1 VPEVVCP
8 QCANPCEQG
17 HKFCP
22 VCGFPISELSR
33 RSGDD
38 ALIGTTLPG
47 GYVILELV
55 GVGGMGRVYR
65 AEQKALGRT
74 VAVKIIHPHLLGD
87 ESASVRFITEARAA
101 SRLNHPNSVAVIDF
115 GKNKE
120 QLYLVME
127 YLRGKDLARVVY
139 EEGFLPF
146 KRIVDIMVQV
156 LAALGEAHHLDIIH
170 RDLKPENIV
179 LEPMRLGGDFVKV
192 VDFGLAKMKAEVQ
205 GPGITNPGIVCGTPD
220 YMAPEQGRGDP
231 IDQRSDLYACGVILF
246 QLLTGRLPFEAET
259 PTQVVLMH
267 LSLPP
272 PDPSVIAPDRDIPE
286 GLVEI
291 TLKALQKDA
300 GRRFQNAEE
309 FAATLKGALSA
320 GEGASGRFSN
330 PDLTVICTS
339 CRAVV
344 PRGQKFCGD
353 CGARIALPSAP
364 PSRAQTAA
372 SAARLHRP
380 SLPRLPVPFTGREE
394 DLEWIEGCRRVVMGS
409 LSAVRLVGEHGVGKT
424 RLLREFLRSAQQA
437 GDVIVQTRPDPWW
450 AEVGNFALR
459 KAIIDLAGLPPNG
472 GAAGDWGAA
481 TPEARRGLVDLFAK
495 APTGRETRSPFWARA
510 PQGSLSP
517 GDRRFIAA
525 EALRWAI
532 MRAHQNASAHPTGR
546 AGSPADGRPR
556 GQRVIL
562 AIDDLHAVDGASRA
576 ALVDVIAEPPLATM
590 LIIATHIPGFD
601 PGWRLESAPS
611 SGEDVVVTVS
621 DPRRGAHSPSANVH
635 EISGRRTGRP
645 QVEVSPISAA
655 PGPERLIQGLPTSV
669 AASLV
674 KGVAPRGSASEGQRV
689 PPLYIDQLIRFNM
702 EGGSDPPA
710 RMADL
715 IALRIERLPIE
726 ARRTLQAVAVVGDA
740 TDHES
745 LRCLLPDVRSFDE
758 LLATLGVAGLVEEKD
773 GVISTTH
780 PLVRDV
786 TLATIPA
793 AVRRELHAKA
803 PLDAHG
809 DPLPLPMEVQALH
822 AYHAQNSFEAL
833 MLLEQ
838 VADRSAGRGDQAG
851 CVLALRRGLDLA
863 RREIFRGELDDPMR
877 AVLIF
882 SRKLGEALARAGD
895 LTDADGVL
903 REALDLAGPSGK
915 DRAMVLGSL
924 AYVARERDRSNEAT
938 VYVREALELAKQLA
952 ANDLVSSLENMRREW
967 LTR

>member
-1 VPEVVCP
+1 MPEVVCP
-8 QCANPCEQG
+8 QCGNPCEQG

-22 VCGFPISELSR
+22 HCSFPIGEVSR
-33 RSGDD
+33 KPSDD

-65 AEQKALGRT
+65 AEQTALGRT

-115 GKNKE
+115 GKFGG

-127 YLRGKDLARVVY
+127 YLRGKDLARVTY

-156 LAALGEAHHLDIIH
+156 LAALSEAHHLDIIH

-179 LEPMRLGGDFVKV
+179 LEPLRSGGDFVKV
-192 VDFGLAKMKAEVQ
+192 VDFGLAKMKEESQ
-205 GPGITNPGIVCGTPD
+205 GRPGVTNPGIVCGTPD

-272 PDPSVIAPDRDIPE
+272 PDPTLVAPDRDIPE

-300 GRRFQNAEE
+300 GRRYQNAEE
-309 FAATLKGALSA
+309 FSGALKGSLAM
-320 GEGASGRFSN
+320 GEGSSGRFSH
-330 PDLTVICTS
+330 PDLGVTCS
-339 CRAVV
+339 ACRAVV

-364 PSRAQTAA
+364 PPRENAGPVRRQ
-372 SAARLHRP
+372 RLA
-380 SLPRLPVPFTGREE
+380 SLPRVPVPFTAREDDLAWLE
-394 DLEWIEGCRRVVMGS
+394 DCRRSVGGA
-409 LSAVRLVGEHGVGKT
+409 LSAVRLIGEHGVGKT
-424 RLLREFLRSAQQA
+424 RLLREFLRASATA
-437 GDVIVQTRPDPWW
+437 GDLIVQTRPDPWW
-450 AEVGNFALR
+450 AEVGNYALR
-459 KAIIDLAGLPPNG
+459 KAIIDLAGLPPSG
-472 GAAGDWGAA
+472 GSATDWGAA

-495 APTGRETRSPFWARA
+495 SGDGRATRTPFWSRA
-510 PQGSLSP
+510 PSGSLSP
-517 GDRRFIAA
+517 GDRRFITA

-532 MRAHQNASAHPTGR
+532 MRAHQNVAMHRGGHDLHPP
-546 AGSPADGRPR
+546 SRPPSGR

-562 AIDDLHAVDGASRA
+562 AIDDLHAVDGASRG
-576 ALVDVIAEPPLATM
+576 ALADVIAEPPLAAM
-590 LIIATHIPGFD
+590 LIVATHVPGFD
-601 PGWRLESAPS
+601 PGWRSMEHDALE
-611 SGEDVVVTVS
+611 
-621 DPRRGAHSPSANVH
+621 
-635 EISGRRTGRP
+635 RT
-645 QVEVSPISAA
+645 IN
-655 PGPERLIQGLPTSV
+655 GLPTTI

-674 KGVAPRGSASEGQRV
+674 KGVSPRSSSSIGPAV

-715 IALRIERLPIE
+715 IAARIERLPIE

-740 TDHES
+740 ADHES

-758 LLATLGVAGLVEEKD
+758 LLATLGVAGLVEERD
-773 GVISTTH
+773 GIISTTH

-793 AVRRELHAKA
+793 GVRRELHARA
-803 PLDAHG
+803 PLDNHG
-809 DPLPLPMEVQALH
+809 DPLPLPLEVQALH

-838 VADRSAGRGDQAG
+838 VADRSAARGDQAG

-882 SRKLGEALARAGD
+882 ARKLGEALAHAGD

-924 AYVARERDRSNEAT
+924 AYVARARERSTEAT
-938 VYVREALELAKQLA
+938 VYLREALDLAKQSA
-952 ANDLVSSLENMRREW
+952 ANDLVTSLENMRREW
-967 LTR
+967 MLR

>member
-1 VPEVVCP
+1 VSEVVCP
-8 QCANPCEQG
+8 QCANLCEQG

-22 VCGFPISELSR
+22 VCGFPIAELARKPS
-33 RSGDD
+33 DD
-38 ALIGTTLPG
+38 PLLGTTLPG

-115 GKNKE
+115 GKNGG

-139 EEGFLPF
+139 EEGPLPF

-179 LEPMRLGGDFVKV
+179 LEPMRSGGDFVKV

-267 LSLPP
+267 LSLPA
-272 PDPSVIAPDRDIPE
+272 PDPSIVAPERDIPE
-286 GLVEI
+286 PLVEI
-291 TLKALQKDA
+291 TLKALAKDA
-300 GRRFQNAEE
+300 SKRFQNAEE
-309 FAATLKGALSA
+309 FATALRGALSA
-320 GEGASGRFSN
+320 GEGSSGRFTM
-330 PDLTVICTS
+330 PDVGGVVCAACKSL
-339 CRAVV
+339 V

-353 CGARIALPSAP
+353 CGARVAVPATP
-364 PSRAQTAA
+364 PTKAELAA
-372 SAARLHRP
+372 AAARRP
-380 SLPRLPVPFTGREE
+380 RMSSLPRLPVPFTGREE
-394 DLEWIEGCRRVVMGS
+394 DLEWLEQRRRSMAGS
-409 LSAVRLVGEHGVGKT
+409 LAAVRLVGEHGVGKT
-424 RLLREFLRSAQQA
+424 RLMREFLRGAQHN
-437 GDVIVQTRPDPWW
+437 GDVIVNIGPDPWW
-450 AEVGNFALR
+450 AEVGNYALR
-459 KAIIDLAGLPPNG
+459 KAIIELAGLPPSG
-472 GAAGDWGAA
+472 GSTTDWSGA
-481 TPEARRGLVDLFAK
+481 TPEAKRGLVDLFSR
-495 APTGRETRSPFWARA
+495 APGGRETRSPFWSR
-510 PQGSLSP
+510 PSNGQLSP
-517 GDRRFIAA
+517 ADRRFIAA

-532 MRAHQNASAHPTGR
+532 MRAHTGALR
-546 AGSPADGRPR
+546 RSH
-556 GQRVIL
+556 RVIL
-562 AIDDLHAVDGASRA
+562 AVDDLHAIDGSSRA
-576 ALVDVIAEPPLATM
+576 ALADVIVEPPLAGM
-590 LIIATHIPGFD
+590 LVVATHIPGFD
-601 PGWRLESAPS
+601 PGWR
-611 SGEDVVVTVS
+611 
-621 DPRRGAHSPSANVH
+621 
-635 EISGRRTGRP
+635 
-645 QVEVSPISAA
+645 AA
-655 PGPERLIQGLPTSV
+655 PDSERALDPESVPGSDVRVLQGLTTST

-674 KGVAPRGSASEGQRV
+674 KGVSPRPANGSEGLSV

-710 RMADL
+710 RIADL
-715 IALRIERLPIE
+715 VALRIERLPPE

-740 TDHES
+740 ADYES

-758 LLATLGVAGLVEEKD
+758 LLATLNVAGMVEEKD
-773 GVISTTH
+773 GIISTTH

-803 PLDAHG
+803 PFDAHG
-809 DPLPLPMEVQALH
+809 DPLPLPLEVQALH

-838 VADRSAGRGDQAG
+838 VADRAAGRDDQAG
-851 CVLALRRGLDLA
+851 CVFALRRGLDLA

-924 AYVARERDRSNEAT
+924 AYVARERDRANEAT
-938 VYVREALELAKQLA
+938 VYLREALDLAKQSA
-952 ANDLVSSLENMRREW
+952 ANDLVMSLENMRREW
-967 LTR
+967 ALR

>member
-1 VPEVVCP
+1 MPEVDCP

-22 VCGFPISELSR
+22 VCGFPIAELGRKPS
-33 RSGDD
+33 DD
-38 ALIGTTLPG
+38 PLIGTTLPG

-115 GKNKE
+115 GKNGG

-139 EEGFLPF
+139 EEGPIPF
-146 KRIVDIMVQV
+146 KRVVDVLCQV

-179 LEPMRLGGDFVKV
+179 LEPMRSGGDFVKV
-192 VDFGLAKMKAEVQ
+192 VDFGLAKMKAEVTA
-205 GPGITNPGIVCGTPD
+205 TNVTSPGIVCGTPD

-231 IDQRSDLYACGVILF
+231 IDHRSDLYACGVILF

-267 LSLPP
+267 LSLPA
-272 PDPSVIAPDRDIPE
+272 PDPSVIAPERDIPE
-286 GLVEI
+286 DLVDV
-291 TLKALQKDA
+291 TLKALQKDPA
-300 GRRFQNAEE
+300 RRFQDAEE
-309 FAATLKGALSA
+309 FANALRASLA
-320 GEGASGRFSN
+320 SEGSSGRFTL
-330 PDLTVICTS
+330 PDAGVVCAS
-339 CRAVV
+339 CRSIV

-364 PSRAQTAA
+364 PSREP
-372 SAARLHRP
+372 SAVSRRP
-380 SLPRLPVPFTGREE
+380 RMSSLPRVPLPFTGRED
-394 DLEWIEGCRRVVMGS
+394 DLTWLEAARRGVSGS

-424 RLLREFLRSAQQA
+424 RLLKEFLRGAAQA
-437 GDVIVQTRPDPWW
+437 GDVIVTIGPDPWW

-459 KAIIDLAGLPPNG
+459 RAIIDLAGLPPAG
-472 GAAGDWGAA
+472 GSSNDWAGA
-481 TPEARRGLVDLFAK
+481 TPEARRGLADLFAR
-495 APTGRETRSPFWARA
+495 APNGRETRSPFWSRPAS
-510 PQGSLSP
+510 GSLSP

-532 MRAHQNASAHPTGR
+532 MRAHQNAALRMSSGRTTGNPS
-546 AGSPADGRPR
+546 GSPTSMRSA
-556 GQRVIL
+556 RVVL
-562 AIDDLHAVDGASRA
+562 AIDDLHAVDGSSRA
-576 ALVDVIAEPPLATM
+576 ALVDVIGEPPLAAM
-590 LIIATHIPGFD
+590 LVLATHVPGFD
-601 PGWRLESAPS
+601 PGWQSP
-611 SGEDVVVTVS
+611 VTS
-621 DPRRGAHSPSANVH
+621 DPNP
-635 EISGRRTGRP
+635 RP
-645 QVEVSPISAA
+645 DAA
-655 PGPERLIQGLPTSV
+655 AERWLQGLPTVV

-674 KGVAPRGSASEGQRV
+674 KGVTPKLSATNVTGPAV
-689 PPLYIDQLIRFNM
+689 PPLYIDQLIRFNL

-710 RMADL
+710 RMADI

-726 ARRTLQAVAVVGDA
+726 ARRTLQAVAVIGDA
-740 TDHES
+740 TDHET
-745 LRCLLPDVRSFDE
+745 LRCLLPDVRAFDD
-758 LLATLGVAGLVEEKD
+758 LLATLSVAGLVEECD
-773 GVISTTH
+773 GVISTMH

-793 AVRRELHAKA
+793 GVRRDLHARA
-803 PLDAHG
+803 SVDVHG
-809 DPLPLPMEVQALH
+809 DPLPLPLEVQALH

-838 VADRSAGRGDQAG
+838 VADRSASRGDQPG

-924 AYVARERDRSNEAT
+924 AFVARERDRNNEAT
-938 VYVREALELAKQLA
+938 VYLREALELAKQSA
-952 ANDLVSSLENMRREW
+952 ANDLVTSLESMRRDW
-967 LTR
+967 QTR

>member
-1 VPEVVCP
+1 MPEVVCP
-8 QCANPCEQG
+8 QCANPCEQA

-22 VCGFPISELSR
+22 VCGFPISEMSR
-33 RSGDD
+33 KTTDD
-38 ALIGTTLPG
+38 PLIGITLPG

-115 GKNKE
+115 GKNGG

-246 QLLTGRLPFEAET
+246 QLLAGRLPFEAET

-267 LSLPP
+267 LSLPA
-272 PDPSVIAPDRDIPE
+272 PDPSVVAPDREIPE
-286 GLVEI
+286 ALVEI

-309 FAATLKGALSA
+309 FSAALKASLA
-320 GEGASGRFSN
+320 GSEGLPGRLTN
-330 PDLTVICTS
+330 PDIGVVCAA
-339 CRAVV
+339 CRAMV

-364 PSRAQTAA
+364 PSRTGASISTA
-372 SAARLHRP
+372 RRP
-380 SLPRLPVPFTGREE
+380 RMSSLPRLPVPFTGREE
-394 DLEWIEGCRRVVMGS
+394 DLHWLEACRRAVSGS
-409 LSAVRLVGEHGVGKT
+409 VTAVRIVGEHGVGKS
-424 RLLREFLRSAQQA
+424 RLLREFLRGAASS

-450 AEVGNFALR
+450 AEVGNWSLR
-459 KAIIDLAGLPPNG
+459 KAIIELAGLPPNG
-472 GAAGDWGAA
+472 GGAGDWGAA
-481 TPEARRGLVDLFAK
+481 TPEARRGLVDLFGK
-495 APTGRETRSPFWARA
+495 AATGRETRTPFWARA

-532 MRAHQNASAHPTGR
+532 MRAQQNASQHRSGDHTRHQG
-546 AGSPADGRPR
+546 PASRS
-556 GQRVIL
+556 QRVIL

-576 ALVDVIAEPPLATM
+576 ALADVIAEPPLAAM
-590 LIIATHIPGFD
+590 LIVCTHIPGFD
-601 PGWRLESAPS
+601 PNWRGSDHDGVPS
-611 SGEDVVVTVS
+611 SHPVD
-621 DPRRGAHSPSANVH
+621 
-635 EISGRRTGRP
+635 
-645 QVEVSPISAA
+645 ISA
-655 PGPERLIQGLPTSV
+655 ERPLLGLSTTI

-674 KGVAPRGSASEGQRV
+674 KGLTPRSSSSEGPSV

-715 IALRIERLPIE
+715 IALRIERLPLE

-740 TDHES
+740 ADHES

-758 LLATLGVAGLVEEKD
+758 LLATLNVAGLVEESD

-809 DPLPLPMEVQALH
+809 DPLPLPLEVQALH
-822 AYHAQNSFEAL
+822 AYHAQSSFEAL

-838 VADRSAGRGDQAG
+838 VADRCAARGDQGG

-924 AYVARERDRSNEAT
+924 AYVARERERGNEAT
-938 VYVREALELAKQLA
+938 VYLREALELAKQSA
-952 ANDLVSSLENMRREW
+952 ANDLVSSLENMRRDW
-967 LTR
+967 MSR

>member
-1 VPEVVCP
+1 MPEVICP
-8 QCANPCEQG
+8 QCAHPCEQG

-22 VCGFPISELSR
+22 VCGFPIAELGRNNKS
-33 RSGDD
+33 DD
-38 ALIGTTLPG
+38 PLIGITLPG

-115 GKNKE
+115 GKNGG

-139 EEGFLPF
+139 EEGPLPF
-146 KRIVDIMVQV
+146 KRIVDVLCQV

-179 LEPMRLGGDFVKV
+179 LEPMRSGGDFVKV
-192 VDFGLAKMKAEVQ
+192 VDFGLAKMKADISSTN
-205 GPGITNPGIVCGTPD
+205 ITSPGIVCGTPD
-220 YMAPEQGRGDP
+220 YMAPEQGRGDT
-231 IDQRSDLYACGVILF
+231 IDHRSDLYACGVILF

-272 PDPSVIAPDRDIPE
+272 PDPSMVAPERDIPE
-286 GLVEI
+286 GLVEV
-291 TLKALQKDA
+291 TLKALSKDPA
-300 GRRFQNAEE
+300 RRFQDAEE
-309 FAATLKGALSA
+309 FAGALRASLSLS
-320 GEGASGRFSN
+320 EGASGRFSS
-330 PDLTVICTS
+330 PDMGVICVA
-339 CRAVV
+339 CKAIV

-353 CGARIALPSAP
+353 CGARIALPSNPAP
-364 PSRAQTAA
+364 RMDGVVSRRP
-372 SAARLHRP
+372 RLS
-380 SLPRLPVPFTGREE
+380 SLPRVPLPFTGRED
-394 DLEWIEGCRRVVMGS
+394 DLAWLEGARRSVSGS
-409 LSAVRLVGEHGVGKT
+409 LSAVRLVGDHGVGKT
-424 RLLREFLRSAQQA
+424 RLMREFLRGAASA
-437 GDVIVQTRPDPWW
+437 GDVIVTVGPDPWW
-450 AEVGNFALR
+450 AEVGNYALR
-459 KAIIDLAGLPPNG
+459 KAIIDLAGLPTNG
-472 GAAGDWGAA
+472 GSNGDWAGA
-481 TPEARRGLVDLFAK
+481 TPEARRGLADLFSRM
-495 APTGRETRSPFWARA
+495 PSGRETRSPFWSR
-510 PQGSLSP
+510 PTNGMLTPS
-517 GDRRFIAA
+517 DRRFIAA

-532 MRAHQNASAHPTGR
+532 MRAQQNVAAHRNGSARAAPPPGR
-546 AGSPADGRPR
+546 AAP
-556 GQRVIL
+556 RVIL
-562 AIDDLHAVDGASRA
+562 AIDDLHALDGGSRT
-576 ALVDVIAEPPLATM
+576 ALGDVIGEPPLAAM
-590 LIIATHIPGFD
+590 LIVATHVPGFD
-601 PGWRLESAPS
+601 PGWQPPVS
-611 SGEDVVVTVS
+611 S
-621 DPRRGAHSPSANVH
+621 DPTAKPRAGEAN
-635 EISGRRTGRP
+635 T
-645 QVEVSPISAA
+645 
-655 PGPERLIQGLPTSV
+655 ERWLAGLPTTV

-674 KGVAPRGSASEGQRV
+674 KGVTPRLAGPGGGDGPAV

-710 RMADL
+710 RMADI

-726 ARRTLQAVAVVGDA
+726 ARRTLQAVAVIGDA
-740 TDHES
+740 ADHDS

-758 LLATLGVAGLVEEKD
+758 LLATLSVAGLVEERD
-773 GVISTTH
+773 GIISTMH

-793 AVRRELHAKA
+793 GVRRDLHARATTDKE
-803 PLDAHG
+803 G
-809 DPLPLPMEVQALH
+809 DPLPLPLEVQALH

-838 VADRSAGRGDQAG
+838 VADRAASRGDQPG

-924 AYVARERDRSNEAT
+924 AFVARERDRANEAT
-938 VYVREALELAKQLA
+938 VYLREALELAKQSA
-952 ANDLVSSLENMRREW
+952 ANDLVSSLESMRREW
-967 LTR
+967 MTR

>member
-1 VPEVVCP
+1 
-8 QCANPCEQG
+8 
-17 HKFCP
+17 
-22 VCGFPISELSR
+22 VCGFPVAELSSR
-33 RSGDD
+33 KTGDD
-38 ALIGTTLPG
+38 PLIGITLPG

-115 GKNKE
+115 GKNGG

-139 EEGFLPF
+139 EEGPLPF
-146 KRIVDIMVQV
+146 KRIVDVLAQV

-179 LEPMRLGGDFVKV
+179 LEPMRTGGDFVKV
-192 VDFGLAKMKAEVQ
+192 VDFGLAKMKADVASSN
-205 GPGITNPGIVCGTPD
+205 ITNPGIVCGTPD
-220 YMAPEQGRGDP
+220 YMAPEQGRGDV

-272 PDPSVIAPDRDIPE
+272 PDPSVVAPERDIPE
-286 GLVEI
+286 SLVEVC
-291 TLKALQKDA
+291 LKALQKEPS
-300 GRRFQNAEE
+300 RRYQDAEE
-309 FAATLKGALSA
+309 FAAALRASLTINA
-320 GEGASGRFSN
+320 EGNSGRFSS
-330 PDLTVICTS
+330 PDVGVVCTA
-339 CRAVV
+339 CKALV

-353 CGARIALPSAP
+353 CGARIALPSVP
-364 PSRAQTAA
+364 PRSAIDAA
-372 SAARLHRP
+372 SARRARLS
-380 SLPRLPVPFTGREE
+380 SLPRVPLPFTGRED
-394 DLEWIEGCRRVVMGS
+394 DLGWLDAARRAVGGS
-409 LSAVRLVGEHGVGKT
+409 LSAVRLIGEHGVGKT
-424 RLLREFLRSAQQA
+424 RLLREFLRGAASA
-437 GDVIVQTRPDPWW
+437 GDVIVAVGPDPWW

-459 KAIIDLAGLPPNG
+459 KAIIDLAGLPPSG
-472 GAAGDWGAA
+472 GTATDWAGA
-481 TPEARRGLVDLFAK
+481 TPEARRGLSDLFARQSN
-495 APTGRETRSPFWARA
+495 GRETRSPFWSRPAT
-510 PQGSLSP
+510 GMLSP
-517 GDRRFIAA
+517 SDRRFIAA

-532 MRAHQNASAHPTGR
+532 MRAHQNASHR
-546 AGSPADGRPR
+546 AQSPRHGSNGARNP
-556 GQRVIL
+556 RVIL
-562 AIDDLHAVDGASRA
+562 ALDDLHAIDGSSRG
-576 ALVDVIAEPPLATM
+576 ALADVIAEPPLAAM
-590 LIIATHIPGFD
+590 LILATHVPGFD
-601 PGWRLESAPS
+601 PGWQAP
-611 SGEDVVVTVS
+611 VPS
-621 DPRRGAHSPSANVH
+621 DPHPSD
-635 EISGRRTGRP
+635 
-645 QVEVSPISAA
+645 
-655 PGPERLIQGLPTSV
+655 PGTERWLGGLPTST

-674 KGVAPRGSASEGQRV
+674 KGVTPRLNGATADPTV

-710 RMADL
+710 RMADI

-726 ARRTLQAVAVVGDA
+726 ARRTLQAVAVIGDA
-740 TDHES
+740 ADHES
-745 LRCLLPDVRSFDE
+745 LRCLLPDVRTFDE
-758 LLATLGVAGLVEEKD
+758 LLATLSVAGLVEERD
-773 GVISTTH
+773 GIISTTH

-793 AVRRELHAKA
+793 GVRRDLHGRAST
-803 PLDAHG
+803 DAHG
-809 DPLPLPMEVQALH
+809 DPLPLPLEVQALH

-838 VADRSAGRGDQAG
+838 VADRSSSRSDQAG

-882 SRKLGEALARAGD
+882 SRKLGEALARSGD
-895 LTDADGVL
+895 LMDADGVL

-924 AYVARERDRSNEAT
+924 AFVARERDRGNEAT
-938 VYVREALELAKQLA
+938 IYLREALELARQSA
-952 ANDLVSSLENMRREW
+952 ANELVASLENMRREW

>member
-1 VPEVVCP
+1 VPVPEVVCP

-22 VCGFPISELSR
+22 VCGFPISELGRGKST
-33 RSGDD
+33 DD
-38 ALIGTTLPG
+38 PLLGMTLPG

-115 GKNKE
+115 GKNGD

-146 KRIVDIMVQV
+146 KRIVDVLCQV

-179 LEPMRLGGDFVKV
+179 LEPMRSGGDFVKV
-192 VDFGLAKMKAEVQ
+192 VDFGLAKMKAEVTATN
-205 GPGITNPGIVCGTPD
+205 ITSPGIVCGTPD
-220 YMAPEQGRGDP
+220 YMAPEQGRGDV
-231 IDQRSDLYACGVILF
+231 IDHRSDLYACGVILF

-267 LSLPP
+267 LSLPA
-272 PDPSVIAPDRDIPE
+272 PDPSIIAPERDIPE
-286 GLVEI
+286 GLVEV
-291 TLKALQKDA
+291 TLKALSKDPN
-300 GRRFQNAEE
+300 RRFQDAEE
-309 FAATLKGALSA
+309 FAGALRASLSVS
-320 GEGASGRFSN
+320 EGTSGRFSN
-330 PDLTVICTS
+330 PDAGVICAA
-339 CRAVV
+339 CKAIV

-364 PSRAQTAA
+364 PPRVDGGAMSRRP
-372 SAARLHRP
+372 RLS
-380 SLPRLPVPFTGREE
+380 SLPRVPLPFTGRED
-394 DLEWIEGCRRVVMGS
+394 DLAWLDGARRSVSGS
-409 LSAVRLVGEHGVGKT
+409 LSAVRLIGDHGVGKT
-424 RLLREFLRSAQQA
+424 RLLREFLRGAASA
-437 GDVIVQTRPDPWW
+437 GDVIVNVGPDPWW
-450 AEVGNFALR
+450 AEVGNYALR
-459 KAIIDLAGLPPNG
+459 KAIVDLAGLPQSG
-472 GAAGDWGAA
+472 GGNGDWSGA
-481 TPEARRGLVDLFAK
+481 TPEARRGLADLFARV
-495 APTGRETRSPFWARA
+495 PNGRETRSPFWSR
-510 PQGSLSP
+510 PNNGVLTP

-532 MRAHQNASAHPTGR
+532 MRAHQNALSRPSGNPRSTSPTSR
-546 AGSPADGRPR
+546 AAP
-556 GQRVIL
+556 RVIL
-562 AIDDLHAVDGASRA
+562 AIDDLHAVDGGSRA
-576 ALVDVIAEPPLATM
+576 ALSDVIAEPPLAAM
-590 LIIATHIPGFD
+590 LIVATHVPGFD
-601 PGWRLESAPS
+601 PSWEPPVLSNPS
-611 SGEDVVVTVS
+611 PMLHASEQ
-621 DPRRGAHSPSANVH
+621 N
-635 EISGRRTGRP
+635 
-645 QVEVSPISAA
+645 
-655 PGPERLIQGLPTSV
+655 PERWLMGLPTTI

-674 KGVAPRGSASEGQRV
+674 KGVTPRLAGPNGTDGPAV

-710 RMADL
+710 RMADI

-726 ARRTLQAVAVVGDA
+726 ARRTLQAVAVIGDA

-745 LRCLLPDVRSFDE
+745 LRCLLPDVRAFDE
-758 LLATLGVAGLVEEKD
+758 LLATLSVAGLVEHRD
-773 GVISTTH
+773 GVISTAH

-793 AVRRELHAKA
+793 GVRRDLHAHA
-803 PLDAHG
+803 TADQHG
-809 DPLPLPMEVQALH
+809 DPLPLPLEVQALH

-838 VADRSAGRGDQAG
+838 VADRSASRGDQPG

-924 AYVARERDRSNEAT
+924 AFVARERDRGNEAT
-938 VYVREALELAKQLA
+938 VYLREALELAKQSA

-967 LTR
+967 MSR

>member
-1 VPEVVCP
+1 MPEVVCP
-8 QCANPCEQG
+8 QCAHPCEQG

-22 VCGFPISELSR
+22 VCGFPIAELGRNKSN
-33 RSGDD
+33 DD
-38 ALIGTTLPG
+38 PLIGTTLPG

-115 GKNKE
+115 GKNGG

-139 EEGFLPF
+139 EEGPIPF
-146 KRIVDIMVQV
+146 KRIVDVLCQV

-179 LEPMRLGGDFVKV
+179 LEPMRSGGDFVKV
-192 VDFGLAKMKAEVQ
+192 VDFGLAKMKAEVTATN
-205 GPGITNPGIVCGTPD
+205 ITMPGIVCGTPD
-220 YMAPEQGRGDP
+220 YMAPEQGRGDT
-231 IDQRSDLYACGVILF
+231 IDHRSDLYACGVILF

-272 PDPSVIAPDRDIPE
+272 PDPSVVAPERDIPE
-286 GLVEI
+286 GLVEV
-291 TLKALQKDA
+291 TLKALSKDPA
-300 GRRFQNAEE
+300 RRFQDAEE
-309 FAATLKGALSA
+309 FSSALRASLNA
-320 GEGASGRFSN
+320 SEGTSGRYSN
-330 PDLTVICTS
+330 PDGGVVCNA
-339 CRAVV
+339 CRALV

-353 CGARIALPSAP
+353 CGARIAMPSTP
-364 PSRAQTAA
+364 PPRTDGLV
-372 SAARLHRP
+372 ARRP
-380 SLPRLPVPFTGREE
+380 RLSSLPRVPLPFTGREE
-394 DLEWIEGCRRVVMGS
+394 DLAWLERARRNVSGS
-409 LSAVRLVGEHGVGKT
+409 LSAVRLVGDHGVGKT
-424 RLLREFLRSAQQA
+424 RLLREFLRGAASA
-437 GDVIVQTRPDPWW
+437 GDVIVTVGPDPWW
-450 AEVGNFALR
+450 AEVGNHALR
-459 KAIIDLAGLPPNG
+459 KAIIELAGLPANG
-472 GAAGDWGAA
+472 GSNGDWPGA
-481 TPEARRGLVDLFAK
+481 TPEARRGLSDLFTRAMN
-495 APTGRETRSPFWARA
+495 GRESRSPFWARPTNGA
-510 PQGSLSP
+510 LTP

-532 MRAHQNASAHPTGR
+532 MRAQQNSSHR
-546 AGSPADGRPR
+546 AGSTR
-556 GQRVIL
+556 GAASRGAPRVIL
-562 AIDDLHAVDGASRA
+562 AIDDLHVLDGGSRA
-576 ALVDVIAEPPLATM
+576 ALADVIGEPPLAAM
-590 LIIATHIPGFD
+590 LIVATHVPGFD
-601 PGWRLESAPS
+601 PGWQPQAASEPS
-611 SGEDVVVTVS
+611 PFVEEPSGESSSTRWLS
-621 DPRRGAHSPSANVH
+621 
-635 EISGRRTGRP
+635 
-645 QVEVSPISAA
+645 
-655 PGPERLIQGLPTSV
+655 GLPTTV

-674 KGVAPRGSASEGQRV
+674 KGVTPRLVGPSGAEGPAV

-710 RMADL
+710 RMADI

-726 ARRTLQAVAVVGDA
+726 ARRTLQAVAVIGDA
-740 TDHES
+740 ADHGS

-758 LLATLGVAGLVEEKD
+758 LLATLSVAGLVEERD
-773 GVISTTH
+773 GIISTMH

-793 AVRRELHAKA
+793 GVRRDLHARA
-803 PLDAHG
+803 TTDQHG
-809 DPLPLPMEVQALH
+809 DPLPLPLEVQALH

-838 VADRSAGRGDQAG
+838 VADRAASRGDQPG

-924 AYVARERDRSNEAT
+924 AFVARERDRATEAT
-938 VYVREALELAKQLA
+938 VYLREALELAKQSA

-967 LTR
+967 MTR

>member
-1 VPEVVCP
+1 VRVPEVVCP
-8 QCANPCEQG
+8 QCANPCEQT

-22 VCGFPISELSR
+22 VCGFPIAELGR
-33 RSGDD
+33 KQNDD
-38 ALIGTTLPG
+38 PLLGTTLPG

-115 GKNKE
+115 GKNGG

-139 EEGFLPF
+139 EEGPLPF
-146 KRIVDIMVQV
+146 KRIVDVLCQV

-179 LEPMRLGGDFVKV
+179 LEPMRSGGDFVKV
-192 VDFGLAKMKAEVQ
+192 VDFGLAKMKAEVTATN
-205 GPGITNPGIVCGTPD
+205 ITSPGIVCGTPD
-220 YMAPEQGRGDP
+220 YMAPEQGRGDV
-231 IDQRSDLYACGVILF
+231 IDHRSDLYACGVILF

-272 PDPSVIAPDRDIPE
+272 PDPSVIAPERDIPE
-286 GLVEI
+286 DLVDV
-291 TLKALQKDA
+291 TLKALQKEAD
-300 GRRFQNAEE
+300 RRFQDAEE
-309 FAATLKGALSA
+309 FANALRASLA
-320 GEGASGRFSN
+320 SEGASGRFSL
-330 PDLTVICTS
+330 PDAGVICSS
-339 CRAVV
+339 CKALV

-353 CGARIALPSAP
+353 CGARIAVQSTP
-364 PSRAQTAA
+364 PPRSDAGPMTR
-372 SAARLHRP
+372 RP
-380 SLPRLPVPFTGREE
+380 RMSSLPRVPLPFTGRED
-394 DLEWIEGCRRVVMGS
+394 DLAWLEGARRSVTGS
-409 LSAVRLVGEHGVGKT
+409 LSAVRLIGEHGVGKT
-424 RLLREFLRSAQQA
+424 RLVREFLRSAA
-437 GDVIVQTRPDPWW
+437 ASGDMIVTVGPDPWW

-459 KAIIDLAGLPPNG
+459 RAIVELAGLPPAG
-472 GAAGDWGAA
+472 GGSSDWAGA
-481 TPEARRGLVDLFAK
+481 TPEARRGLADLFAR
-495 APTGRETRSPFWARA
+495 APNGRETRSPFWARPA
-510 PQGSLSP
+510 NGALSP

-532 MRAHQNASAHPTGR
+532 MRAHQNASHRAPSGRMAAAPTR
-546 AGSPADGRPR
+546 SP
-556 GQRVIL
+556 RVVL
-562 AIDDLHAVDGASRA
+562 AIDDLHAIDGSSRA
-576 ALVDVIAEPPLATM
+576 ALADVIGEPPLAAM
-590 LIIATHIPGFD
+590 LVVATHVPGFD
-601 PGWRLESAPS
+601 PAWQAPA
-611 SGEDVVVTVS
+611 TS
-621 DPRRGAHSPSANVH
+621 DPNPRPDATH
-635 EISGRRTGRP
+635 ERW
-645 QVEVSPISAA
+645 VS
-655 PGPERLIQGLPTSV
+655 GLPTAV

-674 KGVAPRGSASEGQRV
+674 KGVTPKLSGTSGVAVPAV
-689 PPLYIDQLIRFNM
+689 PPLYIDQLIRFNI

-710 RMADL
+710 RMADI
-715 IALRIERLPIE
+715 IAARIERLPIE
-726 ARRTLQAVAVVGDA
+726 ARRTLQAVAVIGDA
-740 TDHES
+740 ADHET
-745 LRCLLPDVRSFDE
+745 LRNLLPDVRSFAE
-758 LLATLGVAGLVEEKD
+758 LLATLSVAGLVEEKD
-773 GVISTTH
+773 GIISTMH

-793 AVRRELHAKA
+793 GVRRDLHARA
-803 PLDAHG
+803 AVDVHG
-809 DPLPLPMEVQALH
+809 DPLPLPLEVQALH

-838 VADRSAGRGDQAG
+838 VADRAASRADQPG

-924 AYVARERDRSNEAT
+924 AFVARERDRANEAM
-938 VYVREALELAKQLA
+938 VYLREALELAKQSA
-952 ANDLVSSLENMRREW
+952 ANDLVSSLESMRREW
-967 LTR
+967 INR